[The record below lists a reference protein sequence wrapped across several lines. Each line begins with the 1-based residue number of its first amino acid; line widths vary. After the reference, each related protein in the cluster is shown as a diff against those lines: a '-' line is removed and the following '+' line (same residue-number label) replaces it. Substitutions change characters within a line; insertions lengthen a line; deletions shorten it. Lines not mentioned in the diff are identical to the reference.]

1 MVSSVSTTPS
11 YYSLLNPSSSGSKT
25 GSSVL
30 DAVSSAIDA
39 ATIADGATDDTN
51 EVVNLSPTVVN
62 LLNQLNGG
70 GTGIPGA
77 LIGGTSS
84 SSNLILKAA
93 SKAAMKQ
100 AYASIAEMAYNAAS
114 IKRSADSIAANPMDS
129 VISAYRKALSGAA
142 PVTTPTT
149 TEA

>member
-1 MVSSVSTTPS
+1 MVGSVSTTPS
-11 YYSLLNPSSSGSKT
+11 YYSLLNPSSGGNSKT

-30 DAVSSAIDA
+30 DAISSAIDA
-39 ATIADGATDDTN
+39 ATIADGAVDDAN
-51 EVVNLSPTVVN
+51 EAVSLSPTVVN

-77 LIGGTSS
+77 LLGGTSS

-114 IKRSADSIAANPMDS
+114 IKKSADSIAANPMDK
-129 VISAYRKALSGAA
+129 IIKAYHSALNGELPSGS
-142 PVTTPTT
+142 T